1 MNAVSPGAWGHEVML
16 ILMRAVCCR
25 YIEVAR
31 SAVWSLGRLASACLG
46 ASPTA
51 AAAAASPEQQQL
63 LQQEAWRL
71 LSGQVLHVVV
81 TMLMSCHLQVSCTTD
96 RWAMH
101 MCCLYWAQRIE
112 AALCMHSSCRALSST
127 WPGGGTPDTLLAV
140 NSF

>member
-1 MNAVSPGAWGHEVML
+1 ML
-16 ILMRAVCCR
+16 IWVVCCR

-51 AAAAASPEQQQL
+51 AAAAASAEQQQQ

-81 TMLMSCHLQVSCTTD
+81 TMLMSCHLQVSCATD
-96 RWAMH
+96 TWVFYESRLCWTQRTRAGKGH
-101 MCCLYWAQRIE
+101 AQR
-112 AALCMHSSCRALSST
+112 S
-127 WPGGGTPDTLLAV
+127 V
-140 NSF
+140 